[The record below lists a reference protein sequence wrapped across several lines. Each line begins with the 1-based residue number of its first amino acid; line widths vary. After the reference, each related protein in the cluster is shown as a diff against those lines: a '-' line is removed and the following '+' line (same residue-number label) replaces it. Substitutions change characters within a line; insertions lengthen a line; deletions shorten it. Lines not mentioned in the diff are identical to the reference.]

1 MLLQRALVVL
11 ALGTI
16 GAGVSHGR
24 VGAQTLAL
32 PTVEQVLD
40 KYVTAV
46 GGRPALEKVTSVS
59 AKGTIE
65 IVGFGVTGTIQLTQK
80 APDKSASTVDLAG
93 IGVTREAF
101 DGTTAWEESPQSG
114 MRTKS
119 GLELAEARR
128 NATFPRELKLAT
140 LYPKMTVTGREP
152 VAARDTIVIEAVPAE
167 GPATRM
173 FFDAESG
180 LLVRQI
186 MTRESPQGPIEVD
199 ATFSDF
205 RAIDG
210 VKRPFSIRQVTA
222 NFTAAIQLTEIKHNV
237 AVDDGLFKR

>member
-1 MLLQRALVVL
+1 MLLQRALVVF
-11 ALGTI
+11 ALGAI

-24 VGAQTLAL
+24 VAAQTPAL
-32 PTVEQVLD
+32 PTLEQVLD
-40 KYVTAV
+40 KYVAAV
-46 GGRPALEKVTSVS
+46 GGRAAIEKVTSVT

-65 IVGFGVTGTIQLTQK
+65 IVGLGVTGTIQLTQK
-80 APDKSASTVDLAG
+80 APDKSASTVELAG

-114 MRTKS
+114 MRIKS
-119 GLELAEARR
+119 GVELAEARR
-128 NATFPRELKLAT
+128 NATFPRELKMAS
-140 LYPKMTVTGREP
+140 LYAKMTVRGRE
-152 VAARDTIVIEAVPAE
+152 AIGGRDAIVVEAVPAE
-167 GPATRM
+167 GQPTRM

-186 MTRESPQGPIEVD
+186 LTRESAQGPLEVD
-199 ATFSDF
+199 VTFSDF

-222 NFTAAIQLTEIKHNV
+222 NFTATLQLTEVKHN
-237 AVDDGLFKR
+237 AAIDDSVFGR